1 MKNEACLRHKK
12 NYGRGSALFRSE
24 SFYPQN
30 WLFCVGKFVDYKRRS
45 VGRFRGR
52 FFRRRDG
59 APNKTLRFCSSA
71 RRSGRLRRPGER
83 LAARHRRLTR
93 DSQAESLFPLRT
105 ESRFYI
111 PTCPQFRITHYALR
125 ILVNNRSLVGGG
137 YHPGV
142 SLKIAC
148 NAVFLLNRHFFFAL
162 FDFLVGNL

>member
-30 WLFCVGKFVDYKRRS
+30 WLFCVGKIVDYKRRS

-71 RRSGRLRRPGER
+71 RRSGRLRRPGSA
-83 LAARHRRLTR
+83 LLPVTADLPVIAKLKACFLCGLKVGFISQPARN
-93 DSQAESLFPLRT
+93 S
-105 ESRFYI
+105 
-111 PTCPQFRITHYALR
+111 ALR
-125 ILVNNRSLVGGG
+125 ITN
-137 YHPGV
+137 YE
-142 SLKIAC
+142 
-148 NAVFLLNRHFFFAL
+148 FLLMIAPLSAEDTISAYLLR
-162 FDFLVGNL
+162 